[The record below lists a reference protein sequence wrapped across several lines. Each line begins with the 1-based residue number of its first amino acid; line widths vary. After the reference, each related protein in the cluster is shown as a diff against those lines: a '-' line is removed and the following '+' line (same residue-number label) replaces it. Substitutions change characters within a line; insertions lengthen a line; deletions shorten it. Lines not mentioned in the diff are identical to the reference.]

1 MNTILLIIQILL
13 SVALVGVILMQS
25 QGSGMG
31 SSFGGGGEFYRSRRG
46 IEKVLLKVTVIIA
59 VLFLLSSLANIL
71 IR

>member
-1 MNTILLIIQILL
+1 MSTILLIVQILL
-13 SVALVGVILMQS
+13 SIALVGVILMQS

-46 IEKVLLKVTVIIA
+46 IEKVLLRVTVIIA

>member
-1 MNTILLIIQILL
+1 MNTILLIVQILL

-31 SSFGGGGEFYRSRRG
+31 SSFGGGGEFYRSKRG
-46 IEKVLLKVTVIIA
+46 LEKVLLKVTVIIA